1 MSEFHTIRLHG
12 PWAAKVL
19 DSQDRCDA
27 AAVEIRHSV
36 PSDWKDWLGVSF
48 RGRVEYRRRFGL
60 PTQLEPDQDVWLVF
74 EAVDFEASFA
84 LNEIELGTM
93 RLGADPFRVEISS
106 QLQQSNHLKVVIDL
120 PLEVDRGERNS
131 VAGGLIGSVRLEIA
145 ESL

>member
-12 PWAAKVL
+12 PWTARVLSCQNGGDPAA
-19 DSQDRCDA
+19 S
-27 AAVEIRHSV
+27 ESRHHI
-36 PSDWKDWLGVSF
+36 PSDWDDWLGVSF

-60 PTQLEPDQDVWLVF
+60 PTQLEPDQDIWLVF

-93 RLGADPFRVEISS
+93 RLGDDPFRVEISS

>member
-1 MSEFHTIRLHG
+1 MVPGLPKFWILRTVATLLRL
-12 PWAAKVL
+12 KT
-19 DSQDRCDA
+19 
-27 AAVEIRHSV
+27 RHSV